1 MNVIPSA
8 KQNKPDN
15 SLGLQE
21 TLNWKVIS
29 CHLEGSR
36 QNYKKKKKKNR
47 TVMFFA

>member
-15 SLGLQE
+15 SLGFQE

-29 CHLEGSR
+29 YLLEGSR
-36 QNYKKKKKKNR
+36 QNYKKKKKNH